1 VFLLKQIII
10 DVMDSGEIKIETKGF
25 KGKSCIEESQ
35 FLKDLLGEEKARNL
49 VPAYYTRNK
58 TAIRKYLPLCG

>member
-1 VFLLKQIII
+1 MKQIII
-10 DVMDSGEIKIETKGF
+10 DVMDDGEIKIETKGF
-25 KGKSCIEESQ
+25 QGKSCIEEAQ

-49 VPAYYTRNK
+49 VPAYYTKNK